1 MVWSE
6 LTYSEAE
13 RRMKEVHTYTYM
25 HMTRESSRAA
35 LTIQCKSKRDGEGMG
50 DCPGR
55 VGTCGY
61 RKTDGR
67 ALIGTWEITAPRRD
81 TL

>member
-1 MVWSE
+1 MCSE
-6 LTYSEAE
+6 LTYSEPE

-25 HMTRESSRAA
+25 HMTREPSRAA

-55 VGTCGY
+55 VGTGGC
-61 RKTDGR
+61 RKSDGW
-67 ALIGTWEITAPRRD
+67 ALIGTWDMTAPGRD
-81 TL
+81 TP